1 MPQSFWIDCWLKTNF
16 AAHII
21 ARVRSLGNLSLY
33 QPIPRVVL
41 VALKSINGS
50 VVQVVTR
57 SEAWEPPTNRVNS
70 VRWDGI
76 QALRRLWLVRLL
88 GCHWLAV

>member
-1 MPQSFWIDCWLKTNF
+1 MICPNLFGLVAGCWLKTNV

-21 ARVRSLGNLSLY
+21 ARVRSLGNLSLH

-41 VALKSINGS
+41 VALKSISGS
-50 VVQVVTR
+50 VVQVVTG
-57 SEAWEPPTNRVNS
+57 SEDWEPPTTSVNS

-76 QALRRLWLVRLL
+76 QAL
-88 GCHWLAV
+88 